1 MRLLRI
7 QPFVWLPNGQRVRAF
22 LSDHFAVVLIGTVI
36 LIALGVRIG
45 IGPHFIDD
53 AYITFRY
60 ARNLANGLGFV
71 YNPGERVMGT
81 STPLF
86 TLLLSAAA
94 CLQIPL
100 TTAAFYLGILSDGAI
115 IFLVWELGRSLSSE
129 LSGIVMGVLYAIAP
143 FSILAAIS
151 GMETSLY
158 TLLLVLTFSLFLR
171 RQYLGATIVAAMVA
185 LTRPEGF
192 LALAAIY
199 VSFILINQEIPWNL
213 LLTGAGILL
222 PWFAFASFYF
232 GLPIPNS
239 VIAKVIVYP
248 PDPFPLKNLGEIIG
262 QIANPFLAATLSPIV
277 YMTLGATGTW
287 IAMRRNIRVLPVVL
301 WMLLN
306 IAFFSFPN
314 RYLFPWYAVPLLPFF
329 LFFVILAITSLLS
342 RLAIRLTS
350 NLSKAIYYIVTILLL
365 GSVIGVAILATAA
378 NVKGE
383 EYEFAHRE
391 SVYACLGRQLYL
403 QDPQLVVSSV
413 EIGALGYSFEGR
425 ILDLTGLVTPSVL
438 TYYAAPNYHFRFPF
452 SISPELIRESL
463 PSAIVVFDS
472 MSSFLEEEWFTSQY
486 HPVVKYAALHPYYGS
501 LFVFVRQDVN
511 LPALPESCRS
521 ALISTLR

>member
-7 QPFVWLPNGQRVRAF
+7 QQFVRLPNGQRVRVF
-22 LSDHFAVVLIGTVI
+22 LSDHFAQVLVGTVI

-45 IGPHFIDD
+45 IGQHFIDD

-94 CLQIPL
+94 YLQVPL
-100 TTAAFYLGILSDGAI
+100 TSAAFYLGILSDGAI
-115 IFLVWELGRSLSSE
+115 IFLMWEWGRSLSSE
-129 LSGIVMGVLYAIAP
+129 LSGVVMGVIYALAP

-151 GMETSLY
+151 GMETSFY
-158 TLLLVLTFSLFLR
+158 TLLLVLTFSLFLG
-171 RQYLGATIVAAMVA
+171 RQYRGATIVAAVAA

-192 LALAAIY
+192 LVLAAIY
-199 VSFILINQEIPWNL
+199 VSLTLINREIPWNHL
-213 LLTGAGILL
+213 LIGVGILL
-222 PWFAFASFYF
+222 PWLAFASFYF

-239 VIAKVIVYP
+239 VIAKLIVYP
-248 PDPFPLKNLGEIIG
+248 PDPVPLKSLGEIIN
-262 QIANPFLAATLSPIV
+262 QISNPFLAATLSPII
-277 YMTLGATGTW
+277 YMSLGATGIW
-287 IAMRRNIRVLPVVL
+287 IALRRDIRVLPMVL

-314 RYLFPWYAVPLLPFF
+314 RYLFPWYALPLLPFF
-329 LFFVILAITSLLS
+329 LFFVILAITNLLS
-342 RLAIRLTS
+342 RLAIQLTIS
-350 NLSKAIYYIVTILLL
+350 LSKAIYYAVAVLLL
-365 GSVIGVAILATAA
+365 CSVMGLAILATVA

-383 EYEFAHRE
+383 EYGFAHRE
-391 SVYACLGRQLYL
+391 SVYACLGRQLYF
-403 QDPQLVVSSV
+403 QDPQLVVSSA
-413 EIGALGYSFEGR
+413 EIGALGYSFEGK

-452 SISPELIRESL
+452 SIPPELIRESL
-463 PSAIVVFDS
+463 PSVIVVFDS
-472 MSSFLEEEWFTSQY
+472 MAVFLGEGWFTSQY
-486 HPVVKYAALHPYYGS
+486 RSVVKYAPLHPYFGS
-501 LFVFVRQDVN
+501 LFVFVRRDVN
-511 LPALPESCRS
+511 PPVLLESCS
-521 ALISTLR
+521 SGVQD